1 MGLDTAYIPVAKQDI
16 DFFVGDI
23 VQQPNLLDSRIQ
35 LLTQSREDIGFLRD
49 SVYSNIFAQNE
60 EQPFDKYLGFSACGI
75 LAYLHP
81 YYYDRGQSLMN
92 IAFNHRNFSE
102 PLLALFD
109 DFSLCFPTVKHCGDS
124 GDANYRSGV
133 YIREENVGELLRL
146 LSQGELKES
155 LELEEPN
162 GLLAA
167 LKYADKHHTGIL
179 EVFDI
184 HVPISGDFYTSTF
197 NLRAAYLKNLDD
209 EITERD
215 CDYTGFTI
223 GIPVPSS
230 STISCDDLGKMV
242 YEWMDNEKL
251 LPRHEKDSSF
261 DRKTAG
267 EIKMS
272 MICQELTP
280 LIMIGTKQNI
290 FLHDSDDY
298 FEKLR
303 ASLSEYF
310 TQRGVEANFFISSH
324 DENEV
329 PEDIRSIKNAS
340 VFYKMKPSFILGSHK
355 WSFQFDEQNVDM
367 KLGLKGEL
375 EVALNGRVIDK
386 FKVSFSDVHR
396 TVYFIDGNWY
406 TIRVKNTNPVAG
418 ELDIQLHKGLFLQAQ
433 FKFLQGSEVY
443 SKLHNGILMLGEAL
457 TIFFGVM
464 VFMFPR
470 AYVILPLFMLLS
482 AMYKYNKRHHFM
494 LRPVSVDITEDEAIS
509 D

>member
-23 VQQPNLLDSRIQ
+23 AREPSLLDSRIQ
-35 LLTQSREDIGFLRD
+35 LLTQSREDREFLRE
-49 SVYSNIFAQNE
+49 SVYSNLLSQTE
-60 EQPFDKYLGFSACGI
+60 GKPFDKYLGFSACGI

-92 IAFNHRNFSE
+92 IAFNHRDFSKS
-102 PLLALFD
+102 LLALFD
-109 DFSLCFPTVKHCGDS
+109 NFSLCFPTAKHSGDS
-124 GDANYRSGV
+124 DDLNYRSGV
-133 YIREENVGELLRL
+133 YIQEENVGPLLQL
-146 LSQGELKES
+146 LSHEELRDS

-167 LKYADKHHTGIL
+167 LNYADKHDTGVL

-184 HVPISGDFYTSTF
+184 HVPITGDFYTSAF
-197 NLRAAYLKNLDD
+197 NLRASYLKNLDD
-209 EITERD
+209 EIVERD

-230 STISCDDLGKMV
+230 STISFDDLGKVV
-242 YEWMDNEKL
+242 YEWMDNENL
-251 LPRHEKDSSF
+251 LPKHENGSSV
-261 DRKTAG
+261 DRTTAG
-267 EIKMS
+267 VIKMS
-272 MICQELTP
+272 MICQDLTP
-280 LIMIGTKQNI
+280 LIMIGTKQNV
-290 FLHDSDDY
+290 FLRDADSY

-303 ASLSEYF
+303 VSLSKYLS
-310 TQRGVEANFFISSH
+310 QKGLEANFFISSH

-329 PEDIRSIKNAS
+329 PEDIRTIKNAN
-340 VFYKMKPSFILGSHK
+340 VLYKMNPSFILGSHT
-355 WSFQFDEQNVDM
+355 WSFQFDEQNVEM
-367 KLGLKGEL
+367 QLSLKGEL
-375 EVALNGRVIDK
+375 EVALNGKVIDK
-386 FKVSFSDVHR
+386 FKVSLSEVHR

-406 TIRVKNTNPVAG
+406 TIRVKNTNPAAG
-418 ELDIQLHKGLFLQAQ
+418 ELDIQLHKGLILQAH

-443 SKLHNGILMLGEAL
+443 PKLTNGILMFGEAL

-470 AYVILPLFMLLS
+470 AFVILPLLMLLS

-494 LRPVSVDITEDEAIS
+494 LRPVEVIDDS
-509 D
+509 DVYD